1 MKRLS
6 VILLA
11 AALCA
16 APSCK
21 HAAKP
26 ADGAPAVAIKDTKD
40 GKKKA
45 GEADKDAE
53 KPKEEEK
60 KSGGLFSGWF
70 GTKKDDAA
78 PAAEK
83 KDKPAEPA
91 AAPEEKK
98 GGGLLSGWFG
108 KKKDADVPEKKD
120 EKKEEKPVA
129 AAAPAKKG
137 GGLFGWLFGKKDA
150 EPEAAPGTRTEEEQR
165 FTDTCASM
173 GAAGGNVVG
182 KDGFIFSGAELK
194 RVGAL
199 PGPGGCRTA
208 VGAIAEY
215 QQTLRK
221 EGVQLVVV
229 PVPVRSMIYADKIS
243 KDLKVKSRRVDS
255 GIADA
260 MSALRERGVRVVDLT
275 DTLYSGRLEKEAP
288 SYTRTANALS
298 PAGVRAAAA
307 EVASEVRSSAGS
319 RGLGKGAAMG
329 AEEMSIT
336 FQGPL
341 AASANPVAPAETLKV
356 RNVGRTKDG
365 GGLKAVSFGSSGA
378 PVMIMGDGNILA
390 WREANNPAGA
400 SGTFA
405 SLADQL
411 SYELAADI
419 DVLSNNQ
426 DGRNA
431 PRMRILSSG
440 TAGKNMLHSTRVVVW
455 VFSALDLASS
465 NWKRTPLRLQF
476 TEVQPM
482 LDLQ

>member
-1 MKRLS
+1 MKRFS
-6 VILLA
+6 IILLA
-11 AALCA
+11 AAICA

-21 HAAKP
+21 HLAKS
-26 ADGAPAVAIKDTKD
+26 ADASAAVAEKVTKD
-40 GKKKA
+40 GKKKPE
-45 GEADKDAE
+45 GADE
-53 KPKEEEK
+53 PKEEEK
-60 KSGGLFSGWF
+60 KGGGLFGWL
-70 GTKKDDAA
+70 TKKKDDAP
-78 PAAEK
+78 PAAGK

-98 GGGLLSGWFG
+98 GGGLFGWFG
-108 KKKDADVPEKKD
+108 KKKDADVPDKTPDGKPD
-120 EKKEEKPVA
+120 AKPVA

-137 GGLFGWLFGKKDA
+137 GGLFGWLFGKKEA

-165 FTDTCASM
+165 FTDTCASL
-173 GAAGGNVVG
+173 GAAGGNVTG

-229 PVPVRSMIYADKIS
+229 PVPVRSMIYADKLS

-275 DTLYSGRLEKEAP
+275 DSLYSSRLEKEAP

-298 PAGVRAAAA
+298 PAGVRLAAA
-307 EVASEVRSSAGS
+307 EVASEVRSAAGS
-319 RGLGKGAAMG
+319 SGLGKGAAMG
-329 AEEMSIT
+329 AEETSIS

-356 RNVGRTKDG
+356 RNVGRAKDG
-365 GGLKAVSFGSSGA
+365 GGLKAVSFGTSGA

-419 DVLSNNQ
+419 DVLANNQ

-431 PRMRILSSG
+431 PRLRILSSG

-476 TEVQPM
+476 TEVQPI